1 MPPTLTRSNPV
12 YPGYFADPAVFRAS
26 SGMYYAYGT
35 GHGPES
41 DGRQF
46 PILRSSDLASW
57 EYVGGA
63 LPPLAP
69 ENGVSFTAYWAPE
82 CVEKDGKFYLYY
94 SAATGGLDETH
105 RLRVAQAD
113 HPEGP
118 FRDLGRIALPGEFA
132 DAFCIDAHP
141 FRDPKSGRWF
151 LFFAT
156 DFFTDRVGTGIAVV
170 PLNDD
175 MRSTDGQCRIVLR
188 ASADWHI
195 YERNRHHYGRSWTA
209 WHTIEGPFVWHHEGF
224 YYCFYSGGNW
234 QTHTYGVSYGVADN
248 PLGPYTDD
256 WSQHGPAVLR
266 GIEGRVLGPGHNS
279 IATAPDGKTDVI
291 IYHAWDKDR
300 TARRM
305 FVDELIWEEETP
317 TGPHRPRCQGPTPG
331 AMG

>member
-69 ENGVSFTAYWAPE
+69 ENGVSFMAYWAPE

-188 ASADWHI
+188 A
-195 YERNRHHYGRSWTA
+195 
-209 WHTIEGPFVWHHEGF
+209 
-224 YYCFYSGGNW
+224 
-234 QTHTYGVSYGVADN
+234 
-248 PLGPYTDD
+248 YTDD